1 MSLEPVILNEVQR
14 KAAETQTKIDTQT
27 QTLVDDNATKR
38 DEINSE
44 TAAKLAEQTTTLQ
57 QTVTDSEIAVTQH
70 VVNEVDRCIS
80 SNTSAVIGSRDD
92 VNSTTQAAKNEIKS
106 HVTSEANRVI
116 AAAQSGGDKYC
127 HEEIIGVVN
136 LTGRNVTLSFPFT
149 ITPPSPDSFIRITVL
164 ETNSGIG
171 RKIDL
176 GRGVFNFTITDRGQS
191 NTYLFGVN
199 NSFRVG
205 GRAQS
210 NSVSQ
215 AASDAMNPLQH
226 LDGALGLPVKI
237 YGYSD
242 SNNSV
247 VNVAYQII
255 RVR

>member
-14 KAAETQTKIDTQT
+14 KAAETQIKIDTQT
-27 QTLVDDNATKR
+27 QAVIAEIAAKA
-38 DEINSE
+38 DEINVHVSGASSGVASHITQE
-44 TAAKLAEQTTTLQ
+44 TDRTLSAIDSQATAITAA
-57 QTVTDSEIAVTQH
+57 V
-70 VVNEVDRCIS
+70 EV
-80 SNTSAVIGSRDD
+80 SRDE
-92 VNSTTQAAKNEIKS
+92 VNSTTQTAKNDVKS

-116 AAAQSGGDKYC
+116 AAAQSGGDKYG
-127 HEEIIGVVN
+127 HEEIIGAVN
-136 LTGRNVTLSFPFT
+136 LTGRTVTLSSPFI

-171 RKIDL
+171 QKIDL
-176 GRGVFNFTITDRGQS
+176 GRGVFNFRITDRGQS
-191 NTYLFGVN
+191 NNYLFGVN

-205 GRAQS
+205 GRAYS
-210 NSVSQ
+210 NSASLV
-215 AASDAMNPLQH
+215 ASDAMNPLQH

-247 VNVAYQII
+247 VYVAYQII